1 VIRIAFLIALAL
13 AAAGCGKR
21 APLDPPPGASDNAPQ
36 LPAAKPFPQ
45 PIGGSLPTPTST
57 PGQQR

>member
-1 VIRIAFLIALAL
+1 MIRVILLVALAMT
-13 AAAGCGKR
+13 AACGKR

>member
-1 VIRIAFLIALAL
+1 MIRIILGVALVL
-13 AAAGCGKR
+13 TAAACGKR